1 MKQVTAFLQPHRLS
15 RVIRALH
22 EAPRFPGFTVL
33 HAHGQGHGRGA
44 GGRFAFGS
52 EDLLYHDRCVVV
64 VVCQDDEAAALAE
77 SIARAAHTGNQGDG
91 LVTVSAIDSVRLVRE
106 VRPSG
111 GSDS

>member
-1 MKQVTAFLQPHRLS
+1 MKQFTAFVQPHRLN
-15 RVIRALH
+15 RVVKALH

-64 VVCQDDEAAALAE
+64 VICQDEEAAALAE
-77 SIARAAHTGNQGDG
+77 ALARAAHTGTHGGG
-91 LVTVSAIDSVRLVRE
+91 LVTISPIESVLLIRDAVATE
-106 VRPSG
+106 SK
-111 GSDS
+111 S